1 VQATPSPDLRAQ
13 ILADV
18 NAGVCL
24 NVTGW
29 TERLH
34 ITSRQWYPLIMPLR
48 RDKLIYHSPAD
59 GGYVPGPPPSEAD
72 RVARITR
79 TSKRACGLTDGVGA
93 NA

>member
-48 RDKLIYHSPAD
+48 RDKLIYHSQTASR
-59 GGYVPGPPPSEAD
+59 GSRGHQSG
-72 RVARITR
+72 
-79 TSKRACGLTDGVGA
+79 RAA
-93 NA
+93 